1 VKLHQINVTVSGL
14 KSKEFSMSTIKH
26 IHARQILDS
35 RGNPTVEVDITTDS
49 GHVGRAS
56 VPSGASTGSREA
68 LELRDGDKSKYLGKG
83 VLTAVKN
90 VNELIAPKLIGKN
103 VFDQR
108 GLDHLMLELDGTEN
122 KAKLGANAILGVSMA
137 ICRAGALAKNK
148 PVYRYLFEDLKVP
161 NPVGKYRLPTPLMN
175 IINGGAHASNNLDIQ
190 EFMIVPHMK
199 KSFSE
204 NFRAGVE
211 IFHNLKKVLHDKGH
225 STNVGDEGG
234 FAPNLKSHDEAIECI
249 LTAITKAGYKPGVD
263 VSLSLD
269 CAASEFY
276 DEASKKYTMQGKT
289 YSAEEMIGY
298 YEHVTKI
305 APVYSIEDGFDE
317 SDRQG
322 FIDFQ
327 AKLGSKVVNVGDDL
341 FVTNAKILKRGI
353 DNKEANAILVKVN
366 QIGSLTETFDTLKLA
381 FDNGFKAIISHR
393 SGETADAFIADLAV
407 ASGAGHIK
415 TGSASRSDR
424 MEKYNQLLRIEEELG
439 AAALYEPVK

>member
-1 VKLHQINVTVSGL
+1 
-14 KSKEFSMSTIKH
+14 MSTIKKV
-26 IHARQILDS
+26 HARQILDS
-35 RGNPTVEVDITTDS
+35 RGNPTVEVDVTTDR
-49 GHVGRAS
+49 GFVGRAS

-68 LELRDGDKSKYLGKG
+68 LELRDGDKSKYMGKG

-90 VNELIAPKLIGKN
+90 INESIAPKLIGKS

-108 GLDHLMLELDGTEN
+108 AIDHLMLEIDGTEN
-122 KAKLGANAILGVSMA
+122 KSKLGANAILGVSMA
-137 ICRAGALAKNK
+137 VCRAGALEKGK
-148 PVYRYLFEDLKVP
+148 PLYLYLFEDLKVP
-161 NPVGKYRLPTPLMN
+161 NPVGKMRLPTPLMN

-211 IFHNLKKVLHDKGH
+211 VFHHLKKVLSDKGY

-234 FAPNLKSHDEAIECI
+234 FAPDLKSHDEAIECI
-249 LTAITKAGYKPGVD
+249 MTAIQKAGYKPGVD
-263 VSLSLD
+263 ISLSLD

-276 DEASKKYTMQGKT
+276 KNDKYEMQGKV
-289 YSAEEMIGY
+289 YSSEEMIPY
-298 YEHVTKI
+298 YEHMMKI
-305 APVYSIEDGFDE
+305 APIYSIEDGFDE
-317 SDRQG
+317 SDQKG
-322 FIDFQ
+322 FINFQ
-327 AKLGSKVVNVGDDL
+327 AKLGPKVVNVGDDL

-381 FDNGFKAIISHR
+381 YDNGYKAIISHR
-393 SGETADAFIADLAV
+393 SGETADSFIADLAV
-407 ASGAGHIK
+407 ATGSGHIK

-439 AAALYEPVK
+439 ANAQFDTVK